1 MMQGVVNQNC
11 EATISLVLVN
21 EIGQRQLITAVID
34 TGFNGFL
41 TLPSTI
47 IKTLN
52 LPWNASDIVTL
63 GDGSQTIF
71 DLYAVTIIWDGQYY
85 EVDVAESETE
95 PLIGMA
101 LLHGYRL
108 QIDTIEGGLVKI
120 EKL

>member
-1 MMQGVVNQNC
+1 M
-11 EATISLVLVN
+11 
-21 EIGQRQLITAVID
+21 
-34 TGFNGFL
+34 
-41 TLPSTI
+41 
-47 IKTLN
+47 
-52 LPWNASDIVTL
+52 VTL

-71 DLYAVTIIWDGQYY
+71 DLYAVTIIWDDQYY